1 MKRIAVVLAFT
12 LTLGITLGA
21 VGTRYLDA
29 QQPALKRTELLRT
42 AMAEMEGKEAHIW
55 IADIAPGAATGS
67 HRHPTTRFV
76 YVVAGAVV
84 LELEGQPPRTYRAG
98 EAFAER
104 PDVPHNFRNASTTE
118 SATALGFQ
126 IAGKGQPLQH

>member
-1 MKRIAVVLAFT
+1 MKRIAIVAAFT

-21 VGTRYLDA
+21 VGIRYLDA

-42 AMAEMEGKEAHIW
+42 SMAEMEGKETHMW

-76 YVVAGAVV
+76 YVVEGAVT
-84 LELEGQPPRTYRAG
+84 LELEGQPPRTYRSG
-98 EAFAER
+98 EAFAEQ
-104 PDVPHNFRNASTTE
+104 PDVPHNFKNASATA
-118 SATALGFQ
+118 SAKALGFQ
-126 IAGKGQPLQH
+126 LGGKGQALQY